1 MLLLAAPPSRL
12 FENVGVVGKTG
23 PVTVDTP
30 AGGTAAATG
39 RRRAELGAFLK
50 ARRAQ
55 VQPGDVGLPPGP
67 RRRTAGLRREEVALL
82 AGVGVTWYTW
92 LEQGRPINVSVQV
105 LDAVAS
111 TLRMDGPERWHLYRL
126 AQATPQRRPS
136 SIQTVPESILHV
148 LRSLDP
154 LPASLVNGRFDM
166 LASNEAH
173 EHLFWNWHSLPCVHK
188 NTLWCCVTEPN
199 ARKYFLNYDDEIPFT
214 VARLRAEYASH
225 VGDPDWEEDI
235 RRLHDLCPEFAEL
248 WARREVAGPEIRY
261 RKIDH
266 PAAGLMTFAMT
277 ELAVSAVEGLRIQVS
292 TPHDTETWAKLP
304 LTRRH
309 DTPAQPKPDAYR
321 LAPSS
326 DPAQLP
332 VVPVGRT

>member
-1 MLLLAAPPSRL
+1 M
-12 FENVGVVGKTG
+12 
-23 PVTVDTP
+23 TVQTP
-30 AGGTAAATG
+30 AAGATG

-50 ARRAQ
+50 ARRAL
-55 VQPGDVGLPPGP
+55 VQPADVGLPPGP

-105 LDAVAS
+105 LDAVAR
-111 TLRMDGPERWHLYRL
+111 TLRMDSPQRWHLYRL
-126 AQATPQRRPS
+126 AEATPQRLPS
-136 SIQTVPESILHV
+136 SVRNVPEAILNV

-154 LPASLVNGRFDM
+154 LPAALVNGRFDM

-199 ARKYFLNYDDEIPFT
+199 ARKFFLNYDEEIPFT

-225 VGDPDWEEDI
+225 VGDPEWEEDI

-248 WARREVAGPEIRY
+248 WARREVAGPEIR
-261 RKIDH
+261 RREIDH
-266 PAAGLMTFAMT
+266 PDAGLMIFAMT
-277 ELAVSAVEGLRIQVS
+277 ELAVSAVDGLRIQVS
-292 TPHDTETWAKLP
+292 TPVDAETWARLP
-304 LTRRH
+304 LTRQH
-309 DTPAQPKPDAYR
+309 STPARGRPDVYR
-321 LAPSS
+321 LTPPG
-326 DPAQLP
+326 PAGEAAKLP
-332 VVPVGRT
+332 IVPVGRDRA

>member
-1 MLLLAAPPSRL
+1 LVESA
-12 FENVGVVGKTG
+12 ENVGLVGKTG
-23 PVTVDTP
+23 AVSVE
-30 AGGTAAATG
+30 TAAAPG

-50 ARRAQ
+50 ARRAG
-55 VQPGDVGLPPGP
+55 VRPEDVGLPPGP

-92 LEQGRPINVSVQV
+92 LEQGRSINVSVAV

-126 AQATPQRRPS
+126 AEATPQRLPS
-136 SIQTVPESILHV
+136 SITVVPEPILDI

-154 LPASLVNGRFDM
+154 LPASLINGRFDM

-188 NTLWCCVTEPN
+188 NTLWCCVTEPK
-199 ARKYFLNYDDEIPFT
+199 AREYFLNYEDEIPFT
-214 VARLRAEYASH
+214 VARLHAEYANH

-248 WARREVAGPEIRY
+248 WSRREVAGPEIRS
-261 RKIDH
+261 RKFNH
-266 PAAGLMTFAMT
+266 PDAGLMAFAMT
-277 ELAVSAVEGLRIQVS
+277 ELAVSAVDGLRIQVS
-292 TPHDTETWAKLP
+292 TPADAETWMKLP
-304 LTRRH
+304 LTRQH
-309 DTPAQPKPDAYR
+309 TTEAQAKPDAFR
-321 LAPSS
+321 LSPPDQSS
-326 DPAQLP
+326 APAQLP
-332 VVPVGRT
+332 IVPVGRIRA

>member
-1 MLLLAAPPSRL
+1 M
-12 FENVGVVGKTG
+12 
-23 PVTVDTP
+23 TVETLT
-30 AGGTAAATG
+30 GGTAAATG

-50 ARRAQ
+50 SRRAG
-55 VQPGDVGLPPGP
+55 VRPEDVGLPPGP

-126 AQATPQRRPS
+126 AQATPQRLPS
-136 SIQTVPESILHV
+136 SVRIVPEPILDV

-154 LPASLVNGRFDM
+154 LPASLVNGRFDL

-199 ARKYFLNYDDEIPFT
+199 ARQYFLNYEDEIPFT
-214 VARLRAEYASH
+214 VARLRAEYANH
-225 VGDPDWEEDI
+225 VGDPEWEEDI
-235 RRLHDLCPEFAEL
+235 RRLLDLCPEFAEL
-248 WARREVAGPEIRY
+248 WSRREVAGPEIRY
-261 RKIDH
+261 RKLNH
-266 PAAGLMTFAMT
+266 PDAGLMTFAMT
-277 ELAVSAVEGLRIQVS
+277 ELAVSAVDGLRIQVS
-292 TPHDTETWAKLP
+292 TPSDAETWAKLP
-304 LTRRH
+304 LTRQH
-309 DTPAQPKPDAYR
+309 ATEAQPKSDAYH
-321 LAPSS
+321 LSPP
-326 DPAQLP
+326 DPASAPAELP
-332 VVPVGRT
+332 VVPVGRARA